1 MVGFALKKIAKL
13 AAIILGLL
21 FVGLQYLAYESII
34 DINYDKLIN
43 YADSLVGQSGQF
55 SVPSFLISNLPFA
68 GSFALGFSLG
78 FSKG

>member
-1 MVGFALKKIAKL
+1 MSTE
-13 AAIILGLL
+13 ILGPLTTQL
-21 FVGLQYLAYESII
+21 GIGGIGGLI